1 MRGLITPKN
10 KINISTKQKILP
22 ANIVNKNTML
32 IRPIIEINNK
42 NKKEKNSLFDSI
54 NNINDKKD
62 KNNNYFETLKDQ
74 IFSPGG
80 FEFSKTESK
89 NQKIFNEL
97 SNKLN
102 NMKNNININP
112 FQSDNKKLTNN
123 NNIQLKYLPE
133 KSYVLSKRKTLF
145 LDLDETLVHSNF
157 TTFYSKED
165 IVFDMIYDGKKHT
178 IHVLKRPYVDEFL
191 EKMSNLFELVIFTAS
206 ISDYAN
212 PLLNKL
218 DPNRKISYRLFREH
232 CTSSGNLFIKDLR
245 KVGRNLKD
253 VIIIDNNPISYL
265 YNKENGIPISTWHS
279 FQSDKEL
286 MKLIPLLELLSKC
299 DDVRTIIKKVVNGN
313 YVNYHE
319 VNKLLNPKINKNNND
334 KNNHKEKKNNV
345 KENKDFFS
353 FNSTLKSN
361 RLDKSLNH
369 NYYNNNDNLLKLNYK
384 FTNYYFDP
392 NEKNSVR
399 ENLNELVPKKSNNL
413 FDDKEYLEKYNTFYN
428 PKTASIMEKKF
439 GETFTKSVFDK
450 NKNEDNNLISN
461 NYITSSS
468 KSLSVKKINSKNFF
482 NKLIEIKDK
491 NNDENEKLEFFHIGN
506 TNLINK
512 NFDLNSM
519 TLPSRSVEKN
529 NFFSF
534 NKSKF
539 NDSKVNHFNSKIS
552 SINFQE
558 RNENKLNMERNKT
571 FNSISFLSFN
581 NNKTNRN
588 NSSLFNEGFK
598 SINGNY
604 TLKSNFFN

>member
-10 KINISTKQKILP
+10 KINISTNQKILP

-54 NNINDKKD
+54 NNINDKLD
-62 KNNNYFETLKDQ
+62 KKNDYFETLKNQ
-74 IFSPGG
+74 IFSPSG
-80 FEFSKTESK
+80 FEFSKSESK
-89 NQKIFNEL
+89 NQKIFTEL

-112 FQSDNKKLTNN
+112 FQSDIKKLTNN
-123 NNIQLKYLPE
+123 NNTQIKYLPE

-157 TTFYSKED
+157 KTFYSKED
-165 IVFDMIYDGKKHT
+165 IVFDMLYDGKKHT

-191 EKMSNLFELVIFTAS
+191 DKVSNLFELVIFTAS

-218 DPNRKISYRLFREH
+218 DPNRRISYRLFREH

-265 YNKENGIPISTWHS
+265 YNKDNGIPISTWHS
-279 FQSDKEL
+279 FQNDKEL
-286 MKLIPLLELLSKC
+286 IKLIPLLELLSKC

-313 YVNYHE
+313 YVNFHE
-319 VNKLLNPKINKNNND
+319 VNKLLNPRNNND
-334 KNNHKEKKNNV
+334 KNEYRKKKENV

-353 FNSTLKSN
+353 FNSTLQSN
-361 RLDKSLNH
+361 RLDKSLN
-369 NYYNNNDNLLKLNYK
+369 NYYYNNNLLKFNHR

-399 ENLNELVPKKSNNL
+399 ENLNELEPRKSNNL
-413 FDDKEYLEKYNTFYN
+413 FDDKVYLEKYNTFYN

-439 GETFTKSVFDK
+439 GETFTKSLFDK
-450 NKNEDNNLISN
+450 NKTEDNNLLSN
-461 NYITSSS
+461 GYITSSS
-468 KSLSVKKINSKNFF
+468 KSLSVKKISSKNFF

-491 NNDENEKLEFFHIGN
+491 NKEENEKLEFFHIRS

-512 NFDLNSM
+512 DFDLNSM
-519 TLPSRSVEKN
+519 TLPSKSVEKN

-534 NKSKF
+534 HQSKF
-539 NDSKVNHFNSKIS
+539 NEPKVNHFNSKIS
-552 SINFQE
+552 SINLQE
-558 RNENKLNMERNKT
+558 KNDNKVNMERNKT
-571 FNSISFLSFN
+571 FDSLSFLSSN
-581 NNKTNRN
+581 NNKTIRN
-588 NSSLFNEGFK
+588 NSSLFNDGFK

>member
-10 KINISTKQKILP
+10 KINISTNQKILP

-54 NNINDKKD
+54 NNINEKLDKKND
-62 KNNNYFETLKDQ
+62 YFEALKDQ
-74 IFSPGG
+74 IFSPSG
-80 FEFSKTESK
+80 FEFSKSESK
-89 NQKIFNEL
+89 NQKIFSEL

-102 NMKNNININP
+102 IMKNNININP
-112 FQSDNKKLTNN
+112 FQSDIKKLTNN
-123 NNIQLKYLPE
+123 NNTQIKYSPE

-157 TTFYSKED
+157 KTFYSKED
-165 IVFDMIYDGKKHT
+165 IVFDMLYDGKKHT

-191 EKMSNLFELVIFTAS
+191 DKVSNLFELVIFTAS

-218 DPNRKISYRLFREH
+218 DPNRRISYRLFREH

-265 YNKENGIPISTWHS
+265 YNKDNGIPISTWHS
-279 FQSDKEL
+279 FQNDKEL
-286 MKLIPLLELLSKC
+286 IKLIPLLELLSKC

-313 YVNYHE
+313 YVNFHE
-319 VNKLLNPKINKNNND
+319 VNKLLNPRNNND
-334 KNNHKEKKNNV
+334 KNEYRKKKENV

-353 FNSTLKSN
+353 FNSTLQSN
-361 RLDKSLNH
+361 RLDKSLN
-369 NYYNNNDNLLKLNYK
+369 NYYYNNNLLKFNHR

-399 ENLNELVPKKSNNL
+399 ENLNELEPRKSNNL
-413 FDDKEYLEKYNTFYN
+413 FDDKVYLEKYNTFYN

-439 GETFTKSVFDK
+439 GETFTKSIFDK
-450 NKNEDNNLISN
+450 NKNEDNNLLSN
-461 NYITSSS
+461 GYITSSS
-468 KSLSVKKINSKNFF
+468 KSLSVKKISSKNFF

-491 NNDENEKLEFFHIGN
+491 NKEENEKLEFFHIRS

-512 NFDLNSM
+512 DFDLNSM
-519 TLPSRSVEKN
+519 TLPSKSVEKN

-534 NKSKF
+534 HQSKF
-539 NDSKVNHFNSKIS
+539 NEPKVNHFNSKIS
-552 SINFQE
+552 SINLQE

-571 FNSISFLSFN
+571 FDSLSFLSSN
-581 NNKTNRN
+581 NNKTIRN
-588 NSSLFNEGFK
+588 NSSLFNDGFK

>member
-10 KINISTKQKILP
+10 KINISTNQKILP

-54 NNINDKKD
+54 NNINDKLD
-62 KNNNYFETLKDQ
+62 KKNDYFETLKNQ
-74 IFSPGG
+74 IFSPSG
-80 FEFSKTESK
+80 FEFSKSESK
-89 NQKIFNEL
+89 NQKIFTEL

-112 FQSDNKKLTNN
+112 FQSDIKKLTNN
-123 NNIQLKYLPE
+123 NNTQIKYLPE

-157 TTFYSKED
+157 KTFYSKED
-165 IVFDMIYDGKKHT
+165 IVFDMLYDGKKHT

-191 EKMSNLFELVIFTAS
+191 DKVSNLFELVIFTAS

-218 DPNRKISYRLFREH
+218 DPNRRISYRLFREH

-265 YNKENGIPISTWHS
+265 YNKDNGIPISTWHS
-279 FQSDKEL
+279 FQNDKEL
-286 MKLIPLLELLSKC
+286 IKLIPLLELLSKC

-313 YVNYHE
+313 YVNFHE
-319 VNKLLNPKINKNNND
+319 VNKLLNPRNNND
-334 KNNHKEKKNNV
+334 KNEYRKKKENV

-353 FNSTLKSN
+353 FNSTLQSN
-361 RLDKSLNH
+361 RLDKSLN
-369 NYYNNNDNLLKLNYK
+369 NYYYNNNLLKFNHR

-399 ENLNELVPKKSNNL
+399 ENLNELEPRKSNNL
-413 FDDKEYLEKYNTFYN
+413 FDDKVYLEKYNTFYN

-439 GETFTKSVFDK
+439 GETFTKSIFDK
-450 NKNEDNNLISN
+450 NKNEDNNLLSN
-461 NYITSSS
+461 GYITSSS
-468 KSLSVKKINSKNFF
+468 KSLSVKKISSKNFF

-491 NNDENEKLEFFHIGN
+491 NKEENEKLEFFHIRS

-512 NFDLNSM
+512 DFDLNSM
-519 TLPSRSVEKN
+519 TLPSKSVEKN

-534 NKSKF
+534 HQSKF
-539 NDSKVNHFNSKIS
+539 NEPKVNHFNSKIS
-552 SINFQE
+552 SINLQE
-558 RNENKLNMERNKT
+558 RNDNKLNMERNKT
-571 FNSISFLSFN
+571 FDSLSFLSSN
-581 NNKTNRN
+581 NNKTIRN
-588 NSSLFNEGFK
+588 NSSLFNDGFK